1 MELPGLLVTGG
12 LSVAASVVTAY
23 LTARLQGRNER
34 RKWQREL
41 ALPQAER
48 QASNPDVAQ
57 TVAQHYATA
66 YVITPDREKYFLM
79 PGTTSSIGRENTS
92 SDIRLSSPAR
102 IPASR
107 HLRSTDHDVFL
118 IDVGSTR
125 LICQRRTRRSAEK
138 AKGRGYY
145 PHRPARTGGLHGVS
159 LHQGAVVASH
169 R

>member
-41 ALPQAER
+41 ALLQAER

-79 PGTTSSIGRENTS
+79 PGTTLSIGRENTS
-92 SDIRLSSPAR
+92 SDIRLSSPLV
-102 IPASR
+102 SR
-107 HLRSTDHDVFL
+107 RAGRLRSTDHDVFL
-118 IDVGSTR
+118 IDVGSTLGLFVNGQRVGPQKR
-125 LICQRRTRRSAEK
+125 LKDGDIIHIAPPGQ
-138 AKGRGYY
+138 
-145 PHRPARTGGLHGVS
+145 GVS
-159 LHQGAVVASH
+159 MEFHFIKEQW
-169 R
+169 